1 MSLRQK
7 FLVIGIIAIVL
18 PLVVLGSIVYLKAKT
33 ESTKTAEANAMN
45 VSRLTA
51 LAVKEL
57 MTANLNTLQSFSL
70 NPIAIK
76 AAQGDSESLT
86 KAPDLLKELN
96 KKLGDAYEVL
106 FVVDTSGN
114 IVSDST
120 GGGYKNINVS
130 DREYWKKA
138 MQGTP
143 VIENM
148 IVSKKTQE
156 PVLPLA
162 VPLVNDEGKVVG
174 VLAGA
179 LKTDSLINL
188 VTKFKASET
197 SYSFMVDQ
205 NGIVIAHPDKSLIM
219 KLNAKQTQGL
229 EELTNKMTSG
239 QEGLVKYVFKGF
251 EKIGAVVPVGINGW
265 SIGTTQSVSEFM
277 KTATTIRNSTVLVAV
292 IFLIIG
298 IIGIYFV
305 ARSITAPIFRISK
318 GLMDGAD
325 QVATAAEEVSA
336 SSQGLAEGASEQAAS
351 IEETSSA
358 LEELASMTRQNAANA
373 DQSASLMQHTVQ
385 AVEIAHNA
393 MSQISHS
400 MNEIAK
406 ANDETQKIIKTID
419 EIAFQTNLLAL
430 NAAVEAAR
438 AGEAGAGFAVV
449 ADEVR
454 SLAMR
459 AAEAAKNTANLIEHT
474 TNRVR
479 EGVQVVEKAVQA
491 FAEVKNS
498 TAKVGELIAEVS
510 AASREQ
516 SEGIEQ
522 INKAISELDKVVQ
535 KNAATAEETASAAEE
550 LNAQVFQVRDYVAQL
565 LSIVGVKDSVGI
577 QQQQQNRTTKALASI
592 KKIAPISKTTPAPK
606 KDDLKPPAETKGKE
620 VSPESVIPLD
630 EDF

>member
-1 MSLRQK
+1 MLPEKEEIPKLYGGVTKMSLRQK
-7 FLVIGIIAIVL
+7 LLVTGIVAIVL
-18 PLVVLGSIVYLKAKT
+18 PLIVLGSTVYLKAKT

-45 VSRLTA
+45 VGRLTA

-162 VPLVNDEGKVVG
+162 VPMVNDEGKVVG

-205 NGIVIAHPDKSLIM
+205 NGTVIAHPDKSLIM

-229 EELTNKMTSG
+229 EELANKITSG

-298 IIGIYFV
+298 ITGIYFV
-305 ARSITAPIFRISK
+305 ARSITTPIFRISK

-385 AVEIAHNA
+385 AVESAHNA
-393 MSQISHS
+393 MSKISHS

-406 ANDETQKIIKTID
+406 ASDETQKIIKTID

-438 AGEAGAGFAVV
+438 AGEAG
-449 ADEVR
+449 
-454 SLAMR
+454 
-459 AAEAAKNTANLIEHT
+459 
-474 TNRVR
+474 
-479 EGVQVVEKAVQA
+479 VQ
-491 FAEVKNS
+491 
-498 TAKVGELIAEVS
+498 
-510 AASREQ
+510 
-516 SEGIEQ
+516 
-522 INKAISELDKVVQ
+522 
-535 KNAATAEETASAAEE
+535 
-550 LNAQVFQVRDYVAQL
+550 
-565 LSIVGVKDSVGI
+565 
-577 QQQQQNRTTKALASI
+577 
-592 KKIAPISKTTPAPK
+592 
-606 KDDLKPPAETKGKE
+606 DL
-620 VSPESVIPLD
+620 PLWPMK
-630 EDF
+630 

>member
-1 MSLRQK
+1 
-7 FLVIGIIAIVL
+7 
-18 PLVVLGSIVYLKAKT
+18 
-33 ESTKTAEANAMN
+33 
-45 VSRLTA
+45 
-51 LAVKEL
+51 
-57 MTANLNTLQSFSL
+57 
-70 NPIAIK
+70 
-76 AAQGDSESLT
+76 
-86 KAPDLLKELN
+86 
-96 KKLGDAYEVL
+96 
-106 FVVDTSGN
+106 
-114 IVSDST
+114 
-120 GGGYKNINVS
+120 
-130 DREYWKKA
+130 
-138 MQGTP
+138 MQGKP

-148 IVSKKTQE
+148 IISKKTQE
-156 PVLPLA
+156 PVLPIG
-162 VPLVNDEGKVVG
+162 VPLVNDDGKVVG

-179 LKTDSLINL
+179 LKADSIINL
-188 VTKFKASET
+188 ITKFKASET

-205 NGIVIAHPDKSLIM
+205 TGTVIAHPDKSLIM
-219 KLNAKQTQGL
+219 KLNAKQTAGL
-229 EELTNKMTSG
+229 EELGNKMTSG
-239 QEGLVKYVFKGF
+239 QEGLVKYFFKGS
-251 EKIGAVVPVGINGW
+251 EKIAAVCPVGINGW
-265 SIGTTQSVSEFM
+265 SIGTTQGVSEFM
-277 KTATTIRNSTVLVAV
+277 KTATTIRNSTAMVAV
-292 IFLIIG
+292 VFLIIG

-305 ARSITAPIFRISK
+305 ARSITTPILRISK
-318 GLMDGAD
+318 GLMEGAD
-325 QVATAAEEVSA
+325 QVTTAAEEVSA

-385 AVEIAHNA
+385 AVETAHSA
-393 MSQISHS
+393 MSQISQS
-400 MNEIAK
+400 MNEIAR
-406 ANDETQKIIKTID
+406 ASDETQKIIKTID

-516 SEGIEQ
+516 AEGIDQ

-535 KNAATAEETASAAEE
+535 KNAATAEEAAAAAEE
-550 LNAQVFQVRDYVAQL
+550 LNAQAFQMRDYVAQL
-565 LSIVGVKDSVGI
+565 LLIIGVKDSIGI
-577 QQQQQNRTTKALASI
+577 QQKQDKATKALGSI
-592 KKIAPISKTTPAPK
+592 KKIAPVSKTTSAPQK
-606 KDDLKPPAETKGKE
+606 AELKPAETKGKE
-620 VSPESVIPLD
+620 VSPEAVIPLD